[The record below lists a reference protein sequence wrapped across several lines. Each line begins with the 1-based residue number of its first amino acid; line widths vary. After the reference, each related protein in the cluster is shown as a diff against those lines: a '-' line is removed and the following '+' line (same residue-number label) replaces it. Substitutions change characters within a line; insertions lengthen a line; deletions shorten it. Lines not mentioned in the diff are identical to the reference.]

1 MFPNKVQELELSNE
15 TFEKISGM
23 VSQQCGIHLPE
34 TKMGLVKARLGK
46 RVSLLHLK
54 SFDEYLH
61 YIETDNSG
69 TEMVYM
75 LNAISTNVT
84 SFFRD
89 PAHFEFLSK
98 TAFREYQHRFLNQ
111 SNQLRIWSAGCS
123 TGEEAYSLAITVA
136 DSFTAY
142 KAWDIKILGSD
153 ISTYALNQAKAG
165 LYHQDTLKSLDPET
179 VENHFEKDGE
189 NMFRLKANIKHLVY
203 FARINF
209 MHSWRIKGPFDII
222 FCRNVMIYFTPRI
235 REELVKRFWDILA
248 PDGWL
253 ILGTAESLQT
263 IPNPFTFIQ
272 NNIYRKTL

>member
-1 MFPNKVQELELSNE
+1 M
-15 TFEKISGM
+15 
-23 VSQQCGIHLPE
+23 
-34 TKMGLVKARLGK
+34 
-46 RVSLLHLK
+46 
-54 SFDEYLH
+54 
-61 YIETDNSG
+61 
-69 TEMVYM
+69 
-75 LNAISTNVT
+75 
-84 SFFRD
+84 
-89 PAHFEFLSK
+89 
-98 TAFREYQHRFLNQ
+98 
-111 SNQLRIWSAGCS
+111 
-123 TGEEAYSLAITVA
+123 A

-222 FCRNVMIYFTPRI
+222 FCRNVMIYFTPWI